1 MRNAQEL
8 VELLRVL
15 GDPTRLRL
23 LVALRQGELTVGE
36 ITRVTGLSQP
46 RVSRHLKLLCDAR
59 VLQRTRDQNEV
70 YYRATIDEDRRP
82 LVREALGCLRDDEP
96 EIAQDRRRLTEILES
111 RQTRAR
117 ELLSELGV
125 RPLNAETITQVGAT
139 VERLLKGRLPEA
151 ASGDAPLGDLLDVGT
166 GTGSMLRLL
175 APRAKRTVA
184 VDRSR
189 EMRLV
194 ARARVSFEGLTN
206 CTVQDGDM
214 YSLSFPQKSFDIVT
228 MDRVLGTAERPE
240 DAVEQAALVL
250 KNDGHLLVIE
260 TEGSPVNEE
269 KLDAWV
275 RQAGLSPVEVSHGS
289 RGEALVALATRSA
302 PVSGHTGDGR

>member
-1 MRNAQEL
+1 MRNTQEL

-46 RVSRHLKLLCDAR
+46 RVSRHLKLMCDAR
-59 VLQRTRDQNEV
+59 LLQRTRDQNEV

-82 LVREALGCLRDDEP
+82 LVREALGCLCDDDP
-96 EIAQDRRRLTEILES
+96 EIAQDRKRLTEILDS
-111 RQTRAR
+111 RQIRAR

-125 RPLNAETITQVGAT
+125 HPWNAATITQVGAT
-139 VERLLKGRLPEA
+139 VEKLLQGRLPETA
-151 ASGDAPLGDLLDVGT
+151 PKDTPLGDLLDVGT
-166 GTGSMLRLL
+166 GTGSMLQLL

-189 EMRLV
+189 DMRLV
-194 ARARVSFEGLTN
+194 ARARASFEGLTN

-228 MDRVLGTAERPE
+228 MDRVLGTADRPE
-240 DAVEQAALVL
+240 DAVKQAATVL
-250 KNDGHLLVIE
+250 KIDGHLLVIE
-260 TEGSPVNEE
+260 TPGSSVDE
-269 KLDAWV
+269 KQLGTWV
-275 RQAGLSPVEVSHGS
+275 KRAGLTPVEVSHGNQ
-289 RGEALVALATRSA
+289 GAALVALATRSA
-302 PVSGHTGDGR
+302 SASGHTGNGR

>member
-1 MRNAQEL
+1 MRHTHDL
-8 VELLRVL
+8 VELLRIM

-70 YYRATIDEDRRP
+70 YYRATIDEDRRA
-82 LVREALGCLRDDEP
+82 LVREALGCLPADDP
-96 EIAQDRRRLTEILES
+96 EIAHDSQRLTEILVS

-117 ELLSELGV
+117 ELLNELGV
-125 RPLNAETITQVGAT
+125 HPLSEATITE
-139 VERLLKGRLPEA
+139 VEAVVEKLLDSRLPETA
-151 ASGDAPLGDLLDVGT
+151 PEDGPLGDLLDVGT

-175 APRAKRTVA
+175 SPRAKRTVA

-194 ARARVSFEGLTN
+194 ARARASFEGLTN

-214 YSLSFPQKSFDIVT
+214 YSLSFPHKSFDIVT
-228 MDRVLGTAERPE
+228 MDRVLGTADRPE
-240 DAVEQAALVL
+240 DAVKQAALVL

-260 TEGSPVNEE
+260 TQGSPVNEE
-269 KLDAWV
+269 RLKTWV
-275 RQAGLSPVEVSHGS
+275 QQAGLTPVEVSHGS
-289 RGEALVALATRSA
+289 RGTAMVALASRSA
-302 PVSGHTGDGR
+302 PA

>member
-1 MRNAQEL
+1 MRKAQAL

-23 LVALRQGELTVGE
+23 IVALRQGELTVGE

-70 YYRATIDEDRRP
+70 YYRATIDDDRRP
-82 LVREALGCLRDDEP
+82 LVQETLSCLPDDDP
-96 EIAQDRRRLTEILES
+96 EITQDRKRLTEILDN
-111 RQTRAR
+111 RQIRAR
-117 ELLSELGV
+117 ALLSELGV
-125 RPLNAETITQVGAT
+125 LPLNSAAISDVGAA
-139 VERLLKGRLPEA
+139 VERLLRHRLPEA
-151 ASGDAPLGDLLDVGT
+151 ASDDPFLGDLLDVGT

-194 ARARVSFEGLTN
+194 ARARVSLERLTN

-214 YSLSFPQKSFDIVT
+214 YSLSFPQESFDIVT
-228 MDRVLGTAERPE
+228 MDRVLGTADRPQ

-250 KNDGHLLVIE
+250 KNDGHLLIVE
-260 TEGSPVNEE
+260 TQDSPVDEE
-269 KLDAWV
+269 KLRAWV
-275 RQAGLSPVEVSHGS
+275 KQARLTPVEISHSSQGA
-289 RGEALVALATRSA
+289 ALVALATRA
-302 PVSGHTGDGR
+302 VPVSGHPGNGH

>member
-1 MRNAQEL
+1 MRNTQEL

-70 YYRATIDEDRRP
+70 YYRATVDEDRRA
-82 LVREALGCLRDDEP
+82 LVREALGCLRDDDP
-96 EIAQDRRRLTEILES
+96 EIAQDRRRLSEILQH

-117 ELLSELGV
+117 ELLRQLGV
-125 RPLNAETITQVGAT
+125 LPLNAADITEVGAT
-139 VERLLKGRLPEA
+139 VEKLLKGRRAAAAPE
-151 ASGDAPLGDLLDVGT
+151 DAPLGDLLDVGT

-175 APRAKRTVA
+175 APHAKRTVA

-194 ARARVSFEGLTN
+194 ARARVSLEGLTN

-214 YSLSFPQKSFDIVT
+214 YSLSFPQQSFDIVT
-228 MDRVLGTAERPE
+228 MDRVLGTADRPE
-240 DAVEQAALVL
+240 EAVRQAALVL
-250 KNDGHLLVIE
+250 KSDGHLLVIE
-260 TEGSPVNEE
+260 TQGSPVNEE
-269 KLDAWV
+269 KLSAWV
-275 RQAGLSPVEVSHGS
+275 KQAGLTPVEVSHGS
-289 RGEALVALATRSA
+289 RGAVMVALATRSA
-302 PVSGHTGDGR
+302 PVSGHTGNGR

>member
-1 MRNAQEL
+1 MRHTHDL
-8 VELLRVL
+8 VELLRSL

-23 LVALRQGELTVGE
+23 LVALERGELAVGE
-36 ITRVTGLSQP
+36 ITRVTGLGQP
-46 RVSRHLKLLCDAR
+46 RVSRHLKILCNAR

-70 YYRATIDEDRRP
+70 YYRTTINEDRRA
-82 LVREALGCLRDDEP
+82 LVREALACLPADDP
-96 EIAQDRRRLTEILES
+96 EIAHDRQRLTEILVG
-111 RQTRAR
+111 RQSRAR
-117 ELLSELGV
+117 ALLDKLGV
-125 RPLNAETITQVGAT
+125 RPLNAATITEIETA
-139 VERLLKGRLPEA
+139 VEKLLKRRLPGTAPEN
-151 ASGDAPLGDLLDVGT
+151 APLGDLLDVGT

-175 APRAKRTVA
+175 SPRAKRTVA

-206 CTVQDGDM
+206 CTVQDGEM

-228 MDRVLGTAERPE
+228 MDRVLGTADRPE
-240 DAVEQAALVL
+240 DAVKQAALVL

-260 TEGSPVNEE
+260 TQGSPVNEE

-275 RQAGLSPVEVSHGS
+275 KQAGLTPVEVSHGS
-289 RGEALVALATRSA
+289 GGAAMVALATRSA
-302 PVSGHTGDGR
+302 PA